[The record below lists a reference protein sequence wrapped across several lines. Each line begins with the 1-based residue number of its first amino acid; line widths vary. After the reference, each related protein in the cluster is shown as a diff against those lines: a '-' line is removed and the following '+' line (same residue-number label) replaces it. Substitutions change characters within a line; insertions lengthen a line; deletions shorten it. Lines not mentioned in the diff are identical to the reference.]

1 MTSNARNIL
10 SLPIHKRLF
19 HSEGTCQS
27 TASLLFMI
35 TPPPFSWIFTKYGN
49 EWPPRKK
56 NRKGSTRKKINTKK
70 DPEVVNTKKDPEVVN
85 TKKKPEVVNTKK
97 KPEVARDLWP
107 LTRDL
112 CLLTLTRKRPHLT
125 THHPLKC
132 YHIILFPRVYSLQ
145 FPLIKIGTML
155 LYWKE
160 ENTFSMVFTDQEMFF
175 ILNGDVVLSIFIN
188 LSINYCNNF

>member
-1 MTSNARNIL
+1 MTSNARNIF

-35 TPPPFSWIFTKYGN
+35 TPPSLSWIFTKYAN

-56 NRKGSTRKKINTKK
+56 IRKGSTRKKINTKKEQEVVNTKK

-85 TKKKPEVVNTKK
+85 TKKNPEVGH
-97 KPEVARDLWP
+97 DLWP

-112 CLLTLTRKRPHLT
+112 CPLTLTRKRPTLT
-125 THHPLKC
+125 TVLLLMESSDALQMVHSNIKNAKPNV
-132 YHIILFPRVYSLQ
+132 ILTPYPFVWHKKTISVKTNSKPKSSSSS
-145 FPLIKIGTML
+145 F
-155 LYWKE
+155 
-160 ENTFSMVFTDQEMFF
+160 
-175 ILNGDVVLSIFIN
+175 
-188 LSINYCNNF
+188 